1 MQCGGIASALPPH
14 FSMIVSPERK
24 DLMKKNKQM
33 IVAFVTPAVLTFLL
47 MFVYPVIRTVV
58 MSFFSVESVTAGV
71 SEWTFAG
78 LGNYLKIWSAPSFRA
93 SLLNMLRIWLIGG
106 VITLSLSLLF
116 AVILTSG
123 IRGKSF
129 FRAAIYLPNVIS
141 AVALATMWIQYV
153 FNKRYGLLNTFFAG
167 LGLDKLAK
175 TNWLSSDM
183 KFWAMLA
190 AFIFGAV
197 GYYMLIFLS
206 GIESIPTD
214 LYEAATIDGAN
225 RFKQFTHITLPLIK
239 GVFKTNL
246 TFWSIHTITFFVW
259 SKMFS
264 PVDSDESTI
273 APVVY
278 MMNIVFGSKGVTTRD
293 AGAGAAVGVTLAL
306 FVLLVFFVFN
316 RLIREEKIEY

>member
-1 MQCGGIASALPPH
+1 
-14 FSMIVSPERK
+14 
-24 DLMKKNKQM
+24 MKKDKRM
-33 IVAFVTPAVLTFLL
+33 IVAFVTPALLTFII
-47 MFVYPVIRTVV
+47 MFVYPVIRTVI
-58 MSFFSVESVTAGV
+58 MSFFSVESVTAGTDQ
-71 SEWTFAG
+71 WAFAG
-78 LGNYLKIWSAPSFRA
+78 FANYTKIWGAPSFRA
-93 SLLNMLRIWLIGG
+93 SMFNILRIWLVGG
-106 VITLSLSLLF
+106 IIVLSLSLLF

-129 FRAAIYLPNVIS
+129 FRAAIYLPNVVS

-153 FNKRYGLLNTFFAG
+153 FNKRHGLLNSFFAT
-167 LGLDKLAK
+167 LGFDSLAK
-175 TNWLSSDM
+175 TDWLSSDL

-206 GIESIPTD
+206 GIENIPQD
-214 LYEAATIDGAN
+214 YYEAATIDGASKL
-225 RFKQFTHITLPLIK
+225 RQFTHITLPLLK
-239 GVFKTNL
+239 GVMKTNL
-246 TFWSIHTITFFVW
+246 TFWSIHIITFFVW

-264 PVDSDESTI
+264 PVDSESSTI

-306 FVLLVFFVFN
+306 FVLVIFFVFN
-316 RLIREEKIEY
+316 KLIKEEDVEY